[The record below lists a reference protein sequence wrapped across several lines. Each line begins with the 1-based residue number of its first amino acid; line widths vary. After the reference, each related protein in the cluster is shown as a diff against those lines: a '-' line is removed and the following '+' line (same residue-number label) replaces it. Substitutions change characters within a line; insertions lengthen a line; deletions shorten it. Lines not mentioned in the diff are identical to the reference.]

1 MQDLGLRT
9 WSADLIF
16 AVPGQNL
23 SMLDRDLDALIAAN
37 TPHISLYGLSIEPGT
52 AFQTMQ
58 QRGQLRLPDEDVWAE
73 LFDRIRERLNRVGME
88 HYEISNFARKGHRSV
103 HNSSTWRGGHY
114 AGLGPS
120 AHGFAPDGDR
130 WMNPA
135 DVENWLE
142 NPPPLAERPSP
153 ASAAV
158 DYLLSTLRHIEGS
171 DLNEL
176 YAQTGLRPTESTVQ
190 TLIDGGMLKQE
201 GPMLR
206 LRPAGVAL
214 ADGIV
219 QKLCESLAGIP

>member
-1 MQDLGLRT
+1 
-9 WSADLIF
+9 
-16 AVPGQNL
+16 
-23 SMLDRDLDALIAAN
+23 
-37 TPHISLYGLSIEPGT
+37 
-52 AFQTMQ
+52 
-58 QRGQLRLPDEDVWAE
+58 
-73 LFDRIRERLNRVGME
+73 
-88 HYEISNFARKGHRSV
+88 
-103 HNSSTWRGGHY
+103 
-114 AGLGPS
+114 
-120 AHGFAPDGDR
+120 
-130 WMNPA
+130 MNPA